1 MTEITFRSDMQVDYV
16 QHMGSDEMVARA
28 ARVST
33 GSDLIENDK
42 IKGLIR
48 YLVREKHSSVLE
60 HCTLTVRVEAPIFV
74 AREWMRHRTCV
85 TGDTM
90 IEMTPPGNLVN
101 RRLRSIESIWENW
114 HLGVPVSA
122 PQDIKV
128 TPRYRKRTR
137 DWVARISGKSAGGK
151 RTTIT
156 TGPYSS
162 LEELRAA
169 EGGNV
174 TWRRR
179 KLPGS
184 RNLHAVSI
192 DESTESPRPNRVLQ
206 VLKQGVKPVYRL
218 TTEDGSTIKATKDH
232 RFLVEGGGYKELQS
246 LEVGDYVQMLG
257 VRGLKREG
265 RLYSRE
271 RRQGIG
277 HWATSVARPAL
288 LGGKDAGKCY
298 ICDGVFGASE
308 LEADHIEP
316 VAKSLE
322 KALRLDN
329 MALACVMCH
338 KAKTKQEQSYR
349 GTFSPLERGTRL
361 SRIARIEYAGEEMT
375 YDLMMDAPLHNFV
388 ANNFVVHNCSFNE
401 ISGRY
406 AELEPVFYVPPTER
420 PLVNEGSG
428 AHPNLV
434 YGDSELYAL
443 TDRHHD
449 HIYHHA
455 WSSYTYM
462 RKQGVANEVARNV
475 LPVGIYTQFYAT
487 ANLNNWFK
495 FLHLRDGNEGSPQ
508 YEIVE
513 AANKVAGIL
522 EELYPVTYGVWAE
535 LNGRG

>member
-33 GSDLIENDK
+33 GNDLIENDK

-48 YLVREKHSSVLE
+48 YLVRERHTSTLE
-60 HCTLTVRVEAPIFV
+60 HCTVTVRVEAPIFV
-74 AREWMRHRTCV
+74 AREWMRHRT
-85 TGDTM
+85 M
-90 IEMTPPGNLVN
+90 
-101 RRLRSIESIWENW
+101 
-114 HLGVPVSA
+114 
-122 PQDIKV
+122 
-128 TPRYRKRTR
+128 
-137 DWVARISGKSAGGK
+137 
-151 RTTIT
+151 
-156 TGPYSS
+156 
-162 LEELRAA
+162 
-169 EGGNV
+169 
-174 TWRRR
+174 
-179 KLPGS
+179 
-184 RNLHAVSI
+184 
-192 DESTESPRPNRVLQ
+192 
-206 VLKQGVKPVYRL
+206 
-218 TTEDGSTIKATKDH
+218 
-232 RFLVEGGGYKELQS
+232 
-246 LEVGDYVQMLG
+246 
-257 VRGLKREG
+257 
-265 RLYSRE
+265 
-271 RRQGIG
+271 
-277 HWATSVARPAL
+277 
-288 LGGKDAGKCY
+288 
-298 ICDGVFGASE
+298 
-308 LEADHIEP
+308 
-316 VAKSLE
+316 
-322 KALRLDN
+322 
-329 MALACVMCH
+329 
-338 KAKTKQEQSYR
+338 SY
-349 GTFSPLERGTRL
+349 
-361 SRIARIEYAGEEMT
+361 
-375 YDLMMDAPLHNFV
+375 
-388 ANNFVVHNCSFNE
+388 NE

-535 LNGRG
+535 LNGRGD